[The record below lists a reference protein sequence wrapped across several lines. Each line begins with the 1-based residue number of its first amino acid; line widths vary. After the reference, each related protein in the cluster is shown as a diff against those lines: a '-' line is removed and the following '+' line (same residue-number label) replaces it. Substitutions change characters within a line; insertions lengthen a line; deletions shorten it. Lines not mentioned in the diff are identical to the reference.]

1 MRIVYGIPQYIIALF
16 KHKIH
21 SEMADVE
28 ISGKLVKLSIDN
40 WMETNGKR
48 FPDMKPSE
56 PVRMF
61 KFETDENMTYF
72 AGQIG
77 MRRDVIVRMIHKRHN
92 NRVIRRGKNSAYAA
106 AVVEW
111 ERRTKLYAK
120 LKDEFISRLSEE
132 GFDSPTITLEL
143 PHPIYNDEITE
154 PVTYHEYYVYFIS
167 TQRKTTRAPRI

>member
-1 MRIVYGIPQYIIALF
+1 
-16 KHKIH
+16 
-21 SEMADVE
+21 MANVE
-28 ISGKLVKLSIDN
+28 ISEKLMELSIDN

-61 KFETDENMTYF
+61 KFETYEDMVYF
-72 AGQIG
+72 AGQMG

-92 NRVIRRGKNSAYAA
+92 NRIIRRGKNSAYAA

-111 ERRTKLYAK
+111 ERRMELYAK
-120 LKDEFISRLSEE
+120 LKGEFISRLSEE
-132 GFDSPTITLEL
+132 GFDNPTITLDL
-143 PHPIYNDEITE
+143 PHPIHDDSITE
-154 PVTYHEYYVYFIS
+154 LVIYHEYYVYFIS